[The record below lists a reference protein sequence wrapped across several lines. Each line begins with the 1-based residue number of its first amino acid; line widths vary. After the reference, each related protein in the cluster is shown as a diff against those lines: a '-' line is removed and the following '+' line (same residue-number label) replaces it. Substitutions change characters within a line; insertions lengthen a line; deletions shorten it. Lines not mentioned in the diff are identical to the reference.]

1 MFLVSIQCEKNWSFP
16 FSSHP
21 KRPWDGLHL
30 NSFGKLDL
38 SRRRDGVTEGF
49 VGGVGRDLGD
59 FIELM
64 KRHLLVLNIVM
75 FASPNGQLLSF
86 TILG

>member
-1 MFLVSIQCEKNWSFP
+1 
-16 FSSHP
+16 
-21 KRPWDGLHL
+21 L